1 MAVFQSK
8 YRELSFYV
16 AGEKHSFSSGSYS
29 TDDTK
34 VIAVLETLT
43 DAKRIDE
50 PEPEP
55 VAPKAEQPKADET
68 KTEDKPSTRR
78 KASAK

>member
-16 AGEKHSFSSGSYS
+16 NGEKHSFSCGSYS

-43 DAKRIDE
+43 DATRIDE
-50 PEPEP
+50 SEPE
-55 VAPKAEQPKADET
+55 APKAEQSKKEDET
-68 KTEDKPSTRR
+68 KTEDKPKSR
-78 KASAK
+78 KSSAK

>member
-29 TDDTK
+29 TDDMK
-34 VIAVLETLT
+34 VIAVLETLA
-43 DAKRIDE
+43 DAKRTDE
-50 PEPEP
+50 VETIAPEVEQL
-55 VAPKAEQPKADET
+55 KANDT

>member
-16 AGEKHSFSSGSYS
+16 NGERHAFSSGTFS
-29 TDDTK
+29 TDDAE
-34 VIAVLETLT
+34 VIAVLETMA

-50 PEPEP
+50 PKQTEEPKEP
-55 VAPKAEQPKADET
+55 DAPKPAPK
-68 KTEDKPSTRR
+68 PR
-78 KASAK
+78 KASGK

>member
-16 AGEKHSFSSGSYS
+16 AGERYSFSSGTFS
-29 TDDTK
+29 TDDAE
-34 VIAVLETLT
+34 VIAVLDTMA

-50 PEPEP
+50 PKKTEEPKEP
-55 VAPKAEQPKADET
+55 DEPKAVPK
-68 KTEDKPSTRR
+68 PR
-78 KASAK
+78 KSSGK

>member
-16 AGEKHSFSSGSYS
+16 NGEKHSFSSGSYS

-34 VIAVLETLT
+34 VIAVLETLA

-50 PEPEP
+50 PEP
-55 VAPKAEQPKADET
+55 VAPKVEQTKVNET
-68 KTEDKPSTRR
+68 KTEDKPTTRR
-78 KASAK
+78 KSSAK